1 MYVYELLKL
10 LCYGIFFFLE
20 ETKVYCLIYDGVD
33 WIFAIFFIFKHNNNN
48 MDMYIFCESVL
59 CIVLEIGGY

>member
-1 MYVYELLKL
+1 ME
-10 LCYGIFFFLE
+10 FFFLG

-33 WIFAIFFIFKHNNNN
+33 WIFEIFFICKHNNNN
-48 MDMYIFCESVL
+48 NNNNMYMYIFCESVL